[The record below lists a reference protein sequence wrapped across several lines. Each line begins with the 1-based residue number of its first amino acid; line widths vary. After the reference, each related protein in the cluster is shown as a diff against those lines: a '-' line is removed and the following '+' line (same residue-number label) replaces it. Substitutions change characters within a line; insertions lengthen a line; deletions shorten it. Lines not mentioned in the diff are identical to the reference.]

1 MPRADD
7 PRVVV
12 RMSAAGYVSVKAA
25 ADRAGVAVSGLMR
38 ECAERY
44 AVQVAQAVE
53 RGEVVIRRNSAPDAV
68 SGPPAVVAAR
78 LSGPSS
84 DAMAHQRALNQAAA
98 RRRK

>member
-12 RMSAAGYVSVKAA
+12 RMSATGYVSVKAA
-25 ADRAGVAVSGLMR
+25 ADKAGVAVSGLMR

-53 RGEVVIRRNSAPDAV
+53 RGEIIIRRNSVPEAV
-68 SGPPAVVAAR
+68 TGPAAVVSPSLARAADEGWSRQQRLNERAAR
-78 LSGPSS
+78 S
-84 DAMAHQRALNQAAA
+84 
-98 RRRK
+98 RK